1 MRADV
6 YCRNDLPE
14 IEAMGLDDR
23 EQRILEE
30 IERQFYDEDPDL
42 ADAVRNITRI
52 PMTVG
57 RQRFASV
64 LAIAGLIFLV
74 WMFPRSTLLAAVG
87 FVVMVGS
94 VFAIVQGRR
103 PRVADR
109 ERATGA
115 HADD

>member
-1 MRADV
+1 
-6 YCRNDLPE
+6 
-14 IEAMGLDDR
+14 MGLDDR
-23 EQRILEE
+23 EQRILAE

-42 ADAVRNITRI
+42 ADAVRNIARI

-57 RQRFASV
+57 RQRVAAI
-64 LAIAGLIFLV
+64 LAIAGLVFLV
-74 WMFPRSTLLAAVG
+74 WMFPKPGQTWLAAVG

-103 PRVADR
+103 PKMVDR